1 MKEVLYV
8 SLLFFDSCFLNVS
21 RAPLPGIRTAFG
33 GAETFEA
40 NVSLGTETRR
50 SFRASLTTPLTP
62 AINTFA
68 ELSAYGMEKDLTT
81 YASCTEGIRGLRSV
95 VRAR

>member
-1 MKEVLYV
+1 VLYV
-8 SLLFFDSCFLNVS
+8 SLLAIFLIFLKCKQSASARIRNV
-21 RAPLPGIRTAFG
+21 FG

-40 NVSLGTETRR
+40 NVSLGTKTRR

-62 AINTFA
+62 AMDTFA

-81 YASCTEGIRGLRSV
+81 YASCTEGLRGLRTV
-95 VRAR
+95 LRVR